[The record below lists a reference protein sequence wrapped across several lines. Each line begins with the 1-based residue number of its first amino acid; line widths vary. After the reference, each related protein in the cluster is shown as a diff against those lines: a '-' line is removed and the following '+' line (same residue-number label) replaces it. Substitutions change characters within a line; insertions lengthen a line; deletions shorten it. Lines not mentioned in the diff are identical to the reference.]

1 MQGASLGVGN
11 QTTINTQKLII
22 NINQSGGNQTNN
34 NGDNLGAEDLGQVV
48 DRADRGSGGTIIAD
62 KNLKDQLNLF
72 GLSEESRRIVGLG
85 AAAHG
90 RLAHEGESDYRRRK
104 SGGAEAHE
112 APTLK
117 SAAGKKWHLR
127 HEISQNYTQDA
138 TQSKIDMDLVA
149 NKRSQQTVTP
159 SKNVRFD
166 LNKEMNKQSEDRSA
180 RLGGKHRRPSKR
192 GISDVP
198 R

>member
-1 MQGASLGVGN
+1 
-11 QTTINTQKLII
+11 
-22 NINQSGGNQTNN
+22 
-34 NGDNLGAEDLGQVV
+34 
-48 DRADRGSGGTIIAD
+48 
-62 KNLKDQLNLF
+62 
-72 GLSEESRRIVGLG
+72 LSEESRRIVGLG

-104 SGGAEAHE
+104 SGGADAHE